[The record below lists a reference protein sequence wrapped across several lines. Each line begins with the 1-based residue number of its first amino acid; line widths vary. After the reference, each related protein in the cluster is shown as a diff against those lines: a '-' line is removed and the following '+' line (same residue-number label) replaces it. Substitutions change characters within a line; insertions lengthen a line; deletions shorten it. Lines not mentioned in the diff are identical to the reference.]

1 MYVACPSCK
10 AVYQIQAEHLH
21 AARGQVRCGA
31 CRNTFSAFEAVFD
44 DPAQALAYAEKQRAE
59 HDIEALVSK
68 ALEQVPRGQE
78 APEPQPEANAAEQ
91 PPAAG
96 SERPPWQ
103 PESVLKGA
111 QEGRDRSAEQQQA
124 AGIRAVDEQ
133 PVGAARAESLQ
144 ADADYVPEG
153 TPDAEPLPSEP
164 WQPETIAAH
173 EERSAAR
180 IGAEL
185 ERPEPVS
192 GLKGPQ
198 EDEDW
203 SPQQEP
209 ADATRAD
216 EARPAGEP
224 EAAYVPEDT
233 QGEEARPPSTEALS
247 GAAEGAHDARSG
259 VSAQEP
265 AAEAGS
271 SAASGATPQTAD
283 AVAPAAAPVQADFD
297 FQAQPLAAEFVP
309 RRRQAV
315 EPESRVSTVL
325 LLEHE
330 YHDGISWRAWG
341 AIAACVLLIA
351 LLVGQYGYVERYRL
365 AAVPQLRPVLESGC
379 RLLGCDL
386 PLRHDVGRV
395 AILERE
401 VRDHPQVDDALLI
414 HVTFANQADF
424 VQPYPVFAVS
434 FSDVSGTAVAARR
447 FRPDEY
453 LSDTRNTAGG
463 MQPGERAQLM
473 LEVVDPGERAV
484 SFQFDF
490 L

>member
-44 DPAQALAYAEKQRAE
+44 DPVQAQEYAEKQRAE
-59 HDIEALVSK
+59 RDIEALVSK
-68 ALEQVPRGQE
+68 ALEQVPGGDERPDERHGREVTGAERHPAAEAASERGP
-78 APEPQPEANAAEQ
+78 ARPEAVPEVIPDDDTGLSVRERFEAATAGEEQSAAES
-91 PPAAG
+91 G
-96 SERPPWQ
+96 TESSE
-103 PESVLKGA
+103 PETANVP
-111 QEGRDRSAEQQQA
+111 RDTQ
-124 AGIRAVDEQ
+124 GH
-133 PVGAARAESLQ
+133 RAES
-144 ADADYVPEG
+144 
-153 TPDAEPLPSEP
+153 
-164 WQPETIAAH
+164 
-173 EERSAAR
+173 
-180 IGAEL
+180 
-185 ERPEPVS
+185 
-192 GLKGPQ
+192 
-198 EDEDW
+198 
-203 SPQQEP
+203 
-209 ADATRAD
+209 
-216 EARPAGEP
+216 
-224 EAAYVPEDT
+224 
-233 QGEEARPPSTEALS
+233 PSTEALS
-247 GAAEGAHDARSG
+247 DELDEADKTWSEPQAA
-259 VSAQEP
+259 EP
-265 AAEAGS
+265 AAPAAEEPVAQAW
-271 SAASGATPQTAD
+271 SAVGPDAAPQTAT
-283 AVAPAAAPVQADFD
+283 AVEPVTAVFQVDFD
-297 FQAQPLAAEFVP
+297 FQAQPVAAEFVP
-309 RRRQAV
+309 GRRQPA
-315 EPESRVSTVL
+315 EPGSRIAPVL

-330 YHDGISWRAWG
+330 YRDGISQRGWG
-341 AIAACVLLIA
+341 AIAACLVLIA

-386 PLRHDVGRV
+386 PLRHDVDRV
-395 AILERE
+395 EILERE

-434 FSDVSGTAVAARR
+434 FSDVSGTPVAARR

-453 LSDTRNTAGG
+453 LSGTRNPAAG